1 MNALFQVCLHTER
14 GTGLLHGQTCA
25 GGFFLGGGM
34 LACRAGILPFLSFSP
49 QESELLKPSEVLY
62 FEKSGDEV
70 GTCVRV
76 G

>member
-1 MNALFQVCLHTER
+1 MSAHGERDRAPPWSDLRWGLFF
-14 GTGLLHGQTCA
+14 G
-25 GGFFLGGGM
+25 GGGM